1 MSRQQILA
9 PLTDAETVRQL
20 MVHHLVLPLD
30 AMVKVLSL
38 VLLMGAETVVAIED
52 IMQDAVVIVMVKPQ
66 IRVRQTAVETALATL
81 DIAQDVVE
89 IATDR
94 AQQLVQHT
102 IVETALVIVVMEHV
116 LL

>member
-9 PLTDAETVRQL
+9 LLTDAETVRQL

-38 VLLMGAETVVAIED
+38 VLLMDAETVV
-52 IMQDAVVIVMVKPQ
+52 
-66 IRVRQTAVETALATL
+66 ATL

-89 IATDR
+89 TAMDR
-94 AQQLVQHT
+94 AHQLVQRT
-102 IVETALVIVVMEHV
+102 IVETALAIVVMEHV

>member
-1 MSRQQILA
+1 MVRVLSLVL
-9 PLTDAETVRQL
+9 LTDAETV
-20 MVHHLVLPLD
+20 
-30 AMVKVLSL
+30 A
-38 VLLMGAETVVAIED
+38 AIED
-52 IMQDAVVIVMVKPQ
+52 IM
-66 IRVRQTAVETALATL
+66 L
-81 DIAQDVVE
+81 DVVE